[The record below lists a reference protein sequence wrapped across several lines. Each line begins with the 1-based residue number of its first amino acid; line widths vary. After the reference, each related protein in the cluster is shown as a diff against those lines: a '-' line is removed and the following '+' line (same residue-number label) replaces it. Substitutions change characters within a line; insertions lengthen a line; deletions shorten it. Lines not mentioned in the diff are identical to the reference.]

1 MPVVQPCQDAKPVCF
16 ESFHSFFAP
25 FFERAGVRSLKDL
38 NSLDQD
44 SLLDLLTHLF
54 HYRDFPQNRSCNFTS
69 SLFADASMN
78 NSTLDMRIAELKSII
93 KKINLLSTNP
103 EADPRV
109 IEYSKELMNLA
120 ILDHDFWNHICGN
133 TYDNIIQ
140 CLQQLEEKSKE
151 ILPPYRA
158 EIYSSIR
165 NHTKEEFMLL
175 SMRKVPAGEVYQQ
188 NLNSWIESSS
198 NRFLPATPAETTE
211 TAKKVD
217 KNADYFTKD
226 TKLNLER
233 MVSDESYFYRKINRI
248 NELSRPS
255 GDCDCPYDYTS
266 LFKTIC
272 TFSRD
277 ELSRNIELLNRILEK
292 LHTHPAL
299 FGYSRDA
306 ASRLYRI
313 FYNFLYY
320 HQLILYYV
328 DNKPE
333 ETKVLLQDV
342 YNTFFGPEHFGA
354 LWCIPSLVRPQD
366 PAENRLD
373 FDKLNECD
381 SYFLLTLKYLTRFD
395 FWYREKLTKH
405 CIQCDFSKISS
416 LRPPE
421 YCDPK
426 TFFRHPEPY
435 NPKTFTY
442 RINVLNNLIRKIDT
456 FKEFTPRNKDY
467 LKKFFSLFLLHHQAE
482 MHLNEGR
489 PEDAMQCLNELK
501 EKSKE
506 VFPYYESHYVYDL
519 RKTCK
524 AKLLEQQSQNRMED
538 KQVSESDP
546 QNAESHKEQ
555 SQDRTEDE
563 QASESDSQNA
573 ESHGEQPD
581 EDEMS

>member
-1 MPVVQPCQDAKPVCF
+1 MPIVQPCQDAKPVCF
-16 ESFHSFFAP
+16 ESFHGFFAP

-54 HYRDFPQNRSCNFTS
+54 HYRDFPQNRSYNFTS

-78 NSTLDMRIAELKSII
+78 NSTLDMRTAELKSII

-109 IEYSKELMNLA
+109 IKYSKKLIELA
-120 ILDHDFWNHICGN
+120 ILDHDFWNHMCGD
-133 TYDNIIQ
+133 TYDNMIR
-140 CLQQLEEKSKE
+140 CLRKLERESEK

-158 EIYSSIR
+158 EMYSSIR

-175 SMRKVPAGEVYQQ
+175 STRRIPAGEVYQQ

-198 NRFLPATPAETTE
+198 NRFLPAKPAETTE
-211 TAKKVD
+211 TAKKAD

-233 MVSDESYFYRKINRI
+233 MVSDESYFYRKINSI
-248 NELSRPS
+248 NKLSEPS
-255 GDCDCPYDYTS
+255 DDCDCPYDYTKI
-266 LFKTIC
+266 FKTIC

-277 ELSRNIELLNRILEK
+277 ELSRNIELLNRILDK
-292 LHTHPAL
+292 LCIHRMVS
-299 FGYSRDA
+299 YSL
-306 ASRLYRI
+306 SEQGRLYTI

-320 HQLILYYV
+320 HQLRLYYI
-328 DNKPE
+328 DNKSE
-333 ETKVLLQDV
+333 ETKFFLQDV
-342 YNTFFGPEHFGA
+342 YNTFFGPERFGA
-354 LWCIPSLVRPQD
+354 LWCFPSLVRPQD
-366 PAENRLD
+366 PTENRLD

-381 SYFLLTLKYLTRFD
+381 SYFLLTLKYLTSFS
-395 FWYREKLTKH
+395 FWRRER
-405 CIQCDFSKISS
+405 ISKYNPTNNFREFSS
-416 LRPPE
+416 LLPPE
-421 YCDPK
+421 YCD
-426 TFFRHPEPY
+426 
-435 NPKTFTY
+435 PKTFTY

-524 AKLLEQQSQNRMED
+524 AKLSEQQSQNRMED
-538 KQVSESDP
+538 KQASESDS

>member
-54 HYRDFPQNRSCNFTS
+54 HYRDFPQNSSCNFTS

-198 NRFLPATPAETTE
+198 NRFLPAKPAETTE

-354 LWCIPSLVRPQD
+354 LWCFPSLEKPQD
-366 PAENRLD
+366 PTKDRLD
-373 FDKLNECD
+373 FDKLNEYD
-381 SYFLLTLKYLTRFD
+381 SYFLLTLKYLTRFN
-395 FWYREKLTKH
+395 FWYRGMITKH
-405 CIQCDFSKISS
+405 YVQCDFSKLSS
-416 LRPPE
+416 LLPPKS
-421 YCDPK
+421 YDL
-426 TFFRHPEPY
+426 
-435 NPKTFTY
+435 KTFTY

-538 KQVSESDP
+538 KQVSESD
-546 QNAESHKEQ
+546 
-555 SQDRTEDE
+555 
-563 QASESDSQNA
+563 SQNA